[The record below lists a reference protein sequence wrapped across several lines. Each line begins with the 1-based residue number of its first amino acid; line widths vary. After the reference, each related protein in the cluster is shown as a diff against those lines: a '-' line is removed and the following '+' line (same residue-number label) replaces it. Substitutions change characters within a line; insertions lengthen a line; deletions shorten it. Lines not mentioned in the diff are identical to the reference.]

1 MNLSNDDLERRL
13 QLAGLLLI
21 VGLGIEAICL
31 LWARPIAFVIM
42 VAAGGL
48 LCAAG
53 VVGYLYALVSR
64 KV

>member
-1 MNLSNDDLERRL
+1 MNLSSNDLEHRL

-21 VGLGIEAICL
+21 LGLGIEAICL

-42 VAAGGL
+42 VAAGGF
-48 LCAAG
+48 LCTAG
-53 VVGYLYALVSR
+53 VVLYLYALVSR